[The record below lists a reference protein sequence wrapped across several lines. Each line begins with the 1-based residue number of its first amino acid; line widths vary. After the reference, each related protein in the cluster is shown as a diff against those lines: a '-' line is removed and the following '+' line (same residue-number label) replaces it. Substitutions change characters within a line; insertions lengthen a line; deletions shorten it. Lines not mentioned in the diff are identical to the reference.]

1 MTMAVCGF
9 GDIGRC
15 CARRAALGLGLRKV
29 YGVRSWAS
37 RPGEGGDCYI
47 DEETGAEVVFGHAAM
62 DERVLPE
69 ADIVVAALPKTP
81 ATDKVFDD
89 VRFSKFKKGALFINI
104 GRGSTVEEA
113 ALLKHLQSG
122 HLRGAALDVFQ
133 TEPLPPESP
142 FWRED
147 VLPASRLLLTPHNA
161 DISLSMNEESAEY
174 FCGVARRFV
183 LEGKMPDYLVD
194 LARGY

>member
-1 MTMAVCGF
+1 
-9 GDIGRC
+9 
-15 CARRAALGLGLRKV
+15 
-29 YGVRSWAS
+29 
-37 RPGEGGDCYI
+37 
-47 DEETGAEVVFGHAAM
+47 M

-69 ADIVVAALPKTP
+69 ADIVLAVLPKTP
-81 ATDKVFDD
+81 ATENVFDD

-104 GRGSTVEEA
+104 GRGSSVEEA
-113 ALLKHLQSG
+113 ALLKHLQG
-122 HLRGAALDVFQ
+122 GRLRGAALDVFQ

-142 FWRED
+142 FWQED

-174 FCGVARRFV
+174 FCRVARRFV

-194 LARGY
+194 L